1 MISLRWMRR
10 TATAAIALAGALVA
24 GAAQAAEPIKI
35 GLGMSLTGPLGPN
48 GKSALL
54 AMRLWE
60 EEVNAKGG
68 LIGRPVK
75 LIYYDDQSN
84 PSTVPGIYTK
94 LLDIDK
100 VDIIMG
106 GYATNQ
112 LAPALPVAIQRKK
125 TFLGLFG
132 LAVNSK
138 FKYDRY
144 FAMIPAGP
152 NPETATSIPFFETV
166 MSLNPKPKT
175 IAIVAAD
182 AEFSKKAADA
192 ARELSKKHGLKVVY
206 DKSYPPSTTDYGPII
221 RAIQATNPDVVFAGS
236 YPLDSVGLVLA
247 AKELDLKTMA
257 FGGGMVGLQATVFKT
272 KLGPA
277 LNGIINYDFW
287 LPAEKMQYPGVM
299 AMLKKYQERAEKEGV
314 DPLGYYMA
322 PWGYAYVQVLGQA
335 IEGAKSI
342 DDAKLAEY
350 LSKTKFSTV
359 VGEIEF
365 DKGGEW
371 KRGRTLAV
379 QYRGITGTDLD
390 QFRGMS
396 KMIVLEPKDLAS
408 GKPVPFNEA
417 RK

>member
-1 MISLRWMRR
+1 MRR

-24 GAAQAAEPIKI
+24 GTAQAAEPIKI

>member
-1 MISLRWMRR
+1 MRR